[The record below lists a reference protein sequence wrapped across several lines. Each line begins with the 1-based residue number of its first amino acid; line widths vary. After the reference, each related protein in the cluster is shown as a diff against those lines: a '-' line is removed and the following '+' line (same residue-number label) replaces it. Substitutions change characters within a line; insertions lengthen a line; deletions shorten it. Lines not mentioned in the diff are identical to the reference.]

1 MWIHDLHLLPRFV
14 FVFPT
19 MISATLSKTS
29 SKQSMD
35 VFSSESEMR
44 HGKKNKKISSKGS
57 YSRSA
62 ADDNGDILR
71 CQMLSLLSF
80 LSVLC
85 SNFRGSLGT
94 P

>member
-14 FVFPT
+14 FVFAT

-29 SKQSMD
+29 SKQSID
-35 VFSSESEMR
+35 VSPVKMKCVMGE
-44 HGKKNKKISSKGS
+44 KVSSKGS
-57 YSRSA
+57 YSGSA
-62 ADDNGDILR
+62 ADDNG
-71 CQMLSLLSF
+71 CQMLSLLSI

-85 SNFRGSLGT
+85 SNFRGSPGT